1 MARLLALPL
10 AAIVIGILAC
20 GTTATEVLP
29 NSAPA
34 TSPVQVPTDAPAA
47 DSGAQSTPTSVTTV
61 TSSLEPTPDVPGP
74 TSPPDSTVAAAST
87 AFPDSQTATSPPRT
101 TPGPTPAPTVAPPKL
116 AIIVDQPG
124 LGTDVGKT
132 LPNFEFTLFDG
143 TRRNTA
149 QISGQGRP
157 VFLYFFATW

>member
-1 MARLLALPL
+1 MSRLLTLPL
-10 AAIVIGILAC
+10 TAAVIAILAC
-20 GTTATEVLP
+20 GTSATEVLP

-47 DSGAQSTPTSVTTV
+47 DTGAQSAPTPVPAV
-61 TSSLEPTPDVPGP
+61 TSSLGP
-74 TSPPDSTVAAAST
+74 TSEIPRPTPPPGSTVAAAL
-87 AFPDSQTATSPPRT
+87 PNSQTANSPPGT
-101 TPGPTPAPTVAPPKL
+101 TSGPTPAPTVVQPRL

-149 QISGQGRP
+149 QLSSQGRP
-157 VFLYFFATW
+157 VFLFFFATW

>member
-1 MARLLALPL
+1 MSRLLALPL
-10 AAIVIGILAC
+10 TAAVIAILAC
-20 GTTATEVLP
+20 GTSATEVIP

-34 TSPVQVPTDAPAA
+34 TSPVQAPTDAPAA
-47 DSGAQSTPTSVTTV
+47 DSGARSAPTPVPAV
-61 TSSLEPTPDVPGP
+61 TSSLEPTPRPTPPPGP
-74 TSPPDSTVAAAST
+74 TVAAVLAN
-87 AFPDSQTATSPPRT
+87 SQTATSPPGT
-101 TPGPTPAPTVAPPKL
+101 TSGPTIAQPRL

-149 QISGQGRP
+149 QLSSQGRP
-157 VFLYFFATW
+157 VLLFFFATW